1 MLFSYNK
8 TTIYKI
14 FFDTFLLLLKYL
26 IRILLILPIVLF
38 IFGIKT
44 NSQFFKN
51 LAIKLFFIG
60 LFLSILLTI
69 LYYI

>member
-1 MLFSYNK
+1 MSFSYNK